1 MMQENKIQKKFLA
14 KDRIMGLTKE
24 YCTQY
29 PNLKPDH
36 VESLITKIVY
46 LITRHFDPYSERWKQ
61 LRDAKIMQEAIT
73 RDFTVE
79 ERGRITESCLILYFL
94 NRGNENAIS
103 CCFRDK
109 KLTPENP
116 ADYQEFCREV
126 TREQVT
132 IITSYFFNSLSH
144 ADKVSLGKIDSYQ
157 NIENTQNSSFVSRVG
172 GSKKSV
178 SFVADIVNNE
188 GNPRPKKLTHDSVK

>member
-1 MMQENKIQKKFLA
+1 LLRI
-14 KDRIMGLTKE
+14 KDLTKE

-46 LITRHFDPYSERWKQ
+46 LITRHFNPYSESWKQ
-61 LRDAKIMQEAIT
+61 LRDAKIMKEAIT

-79 ERGRITESCLILYFL
+79 ERGRITESCLSLYFF
-94 NRGNENAIS
+94 NKGNENDIMY
-103 CCFRDK
+103 CFRDK

-116 ADYQEFCREV
+116 ADYQELCRKI

-132 IITSYFFNSLSH
+132 IITSYFYNSLSH
-144 ADKVSLGKIDSYQ
+144 ADKVSLGRADSYQ
-157 NIENTQNSSFVSRVG
+157 NIENTQNGSFVSRVG
-172 GSKKSV
+172 GGKKSV
-178 SFVADIVNNE
+178 SFVAGIVNNE
-188 GNPRPKKLTHDSVK
+188 GNPRPKKLTHNSMK